1 MYAII
6 ATGGKQYKVSEGDVI
21 KVEKLDAEVGAK
33 VTFDNVLL
41 VGGDTVKV
49 GTPTVDGAKVEASV
63 VSEGKGKKVIVY
75 KYKRKT
81 GYHKKNGHRQLFTQ
95 VMTKITFYQRVDGT
109 FQGFHSQ
116 DHAGYSAEGQDI
128 VCAAVSALVIN
139 FVNSLDELTDDHY
152 QIDVNQEDAEIDVVF
167 TEELSEEGSLLL
179 RSLILGL
186 TSVEEEHGQ
195 YLDVIFKEV

>member
-1 MYAII
+1 M
-6 ATGGKQYKVSEGDVI
+6 Q
-21 KVEKLDAEVGAK
+21 
-33 VTFDNVLL
+33 VTV
-41 VGGDTVKV
+41 
-49 GTPTVDGAKVEASV
+49 
-63 VSEGKGKKVIVY
+63 
-75 KYKRKT
+75 RKD
-81 GYHKKNGHRQLFTQ
+81 
-95 VMTKITFYQRVDGT
+95 KIL
-109 FQGFHSQ
+109 
-116 DHAGYSAEGQDI
+116 
-128 VCAAVSALVIN
+128 AVPQCLVIN

>member
-1 MYAII
+1 MIHACF
-6 ATGGKQYKVSEGDVI
+6 QEQQQS
-21 KVEKLDAEVGAK
+21 
-33 VTFDNVLL
+33 L
-41 VGGDTVKV
+41 VG
-49 GTPTVDGAKVEASV
+49 
-63 VSEGKGKKVIVY
+63 VSIC
-75 KYKRKT
+75 
-81 GYHKKNGHRQLFTQ
+81 GHAA
-95 VMTKITFYQRVDGT
+95 YAD
-109 FQGFHSQ
+109 
-116 DHAGYSAEGQDI
+116 AGQDI

-152 QIDVNQEDAEIDVVF
+152 QIDVSQEDAEIDVVF

>member
-1 MYAII
+1 
-6 ATGGKQYKVSEGDVI
+6 
-21 KVEKLDAEVGAK
+21 
-33 VTFDNVLL
+33 
-41 VGGDTVKV
+41 
-49 GTPTVDGAKVEASV
+49 
-63 VSEGKGKKVIVY
+63 
-75 KYKRKT
+75 
-81 GYHKKNGHRQLFTQ
+81 
-95 VMTKITFYQRVDGT
+95 MTKITFYQRVDGT

-116 DHAGYSAEGQDI
+116 
-128 VCAAVSALVIN
+128 
-139 FVNSLDELTDDHY
+139 ELTDDHY

>member
-1 MYAII
+1 MIHACF
-6 ATGGKQYKVSEGDVI
+6 QEQQQS
-21 KVEKLDAEVGAK
+21 
-33 VTFDNVLL
+33 L
-41 VGGDTVKV
+41 VG
-49 GTPTVDGAKVEASV
+49 
-63 VSEGKGKKVIVY
+63 VSIC
-75 KYKRKT
+75 
-81 GYHKKNGHRQLFTQ
+81 GHAA
-95 VMTKITFYQRVDGT
+95 YAD
-109 FQGFHSQ
+109 
-116 DHAGYSAEGQDI
+116 AGQDI

>member
-1 MYAII
+1 
-6 ATGGKQYKVSEGDVI
+6 
-21 KVEKLDAEVGAK
+21 
-33 VTFDNVLL
+33 
-41 VGGDTVKV
+41 
-49 GTPTVDGAKVEASV
+49 
-63 VSEGKGKKVIVY
+63 
-75 KYKRKT
+75 
-81 GYHKKNGHRQLFTQ
+81 
-95 VMTKITFYQRVDGT
+95 MTKITFYQRVDGT

-152 QIDVNQEDAEIDVVF
+152 HVSQEDAEIDVVF
-167 TEELSEEGSLLL
+167 TEELSKEGSLLL

>member
-95 VMTKITFYQRVDGT
+95 VKIDGT

-152 QIDVNQEDAEIDVVF
+152 RIDVNQEDAEIDVVF